1 VKETHCAWS
10 NSAALTSRIGSRHCT
25 NIVPSKNNPTKSGDS
40 MPKPS
45 AHLTSRDRK
54 VLEHVFRHRLG
65 TDEILRRCFF
75 PDVQGSRPVR
85 KVMTRLVER
94 KFLREYSLA
103 PNEFYYI
110 LAPRGARAI

>member
-1 VKETHCAWS
+1 MA
-10 NSAALTSRIGSRHCT
+10 
-25 NIVPSKNNPTKSGDS
+25 
-40 MPKPS
+40 KPS
-45 AHLTSRDRK
+45 AHLTSRDRT

-75 PDVQGSRPVR
+75 PDVRGNRPVR

-110 LAPRGARAI
+110 LAPRGARAIVAGLSRPVTVKGSFAAFLPFNGGFTSHRKP